1 MALYNCSGNNS
12 TCGNVGG
19 TSDNTNSCNCNQN
32 LCGTVGGIS
41 NNNCSWGN
49 VGGVSNNN
57 SCPYGNV
64 GGVSNNSSCPYGNVG
79 GISNSNCSL
88 SCTDWLLIFI
98 ALILLL
104 VVFLG

>member
-41 NNNCSWGN
+41 NNNCSCGN

-57 SCPYGNV
+57 
-64 GGVSNNSSCPYGNVG
+64 SCPYGNVG

>member
-19 TSDNTNSCNCNQN
+19 ASDNTNSCNCNQN
-32 LCGTVGGIS
+32 LCGT
-41 NNNCSWGN
+41 

-88 SCTDWLLIFI
+88 SCTDWLLIVI

>member
-12 TCGNVGG
+12 TC
-19 TSDNTNSCNCNQN
+19 
-32 LCGTVGGIS
+32 
-41 NNNCSWGN
+41 
-49 VGGVSNNN
+49 
-57 SCPYGNV
+57 GNV

>member
-41 NNNCSWGN
+41 NNNCS
-49 VGGVSNNN
+49 
-57 SCPYGNV
+57 CGNV

>member
-32 LCGTVGGIS
+32 LCGTVGGI
-41 NNNCSWGN
+41 
-49 VGGVSNNN
+49 SNNN

>member
-41 NNNCSWGN
+41 NNN
-49 VGGVSNNN
+49 
-57 SCPYGNV
+57 
-64 GGVSNNSSCPYGNVG
+64 SCPYGNVG

>member
-19 TSDNTNSCNCNQN
+19 ASDNTNSCNCNQN
-32 LCGTVGGIS
+32 LCGT
-41 NNNCSWGN
+41 
-49 VGGVSNNN
+49 
-57 SCPYGNV
+57 V

-88 SCTDWLLIFI
+88 SCTDWLLIVI